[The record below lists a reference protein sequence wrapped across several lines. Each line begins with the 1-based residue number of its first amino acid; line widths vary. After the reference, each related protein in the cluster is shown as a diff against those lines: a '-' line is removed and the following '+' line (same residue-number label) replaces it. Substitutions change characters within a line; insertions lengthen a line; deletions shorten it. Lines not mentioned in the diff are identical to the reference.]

1 MTRRAEGGVL
11 PLWNTGWRL
20 FSVPQPLDPGWAH
33 IKQRELGDAVI
44 LPGDVVEDIARGQC
58 DPDSSSVS

>member
-1 MTRRAEGGVL
+1 ML